1 MRILVGSFSAG
12 SIVTWTRSIGVKS
25 PENPRCAVTLLAL
38 ASLLSRWLLIGEQA
52 REVSNRMFGT
62 FGGDFLEQMVGKVG
76 ATDWCV
82 FDRVMQQNNS
92 PHFEKGG

>member
-1 MRILVGSFSAG
+1 MDAIDRGEVARESAVCCDAARIGL
-12 SIVTWTRSIGVKS
+12 
-25 PENPRCAVTLLAL
+25 PAL
-38 ASLLSRWLLIGEQA
+38 AMASDRRAGA
-52 REVSNRMFGT
+52 RISNRMFGT

-92 PHFEKGG
+92 RNFEKGG

>member
-1 MRILVGSFSAG
+1 MASDRRAGARI
-12 SIVTWTRSIGVKS
+12 
-25 PENPRCAVTLLAL
+25 
-38 ASLLSRWLLIGEQA
+38 
-52 REVSNRMFGT
+52 SNRMFGT

-92 PHFEKGG
+92 RNFEKGG